1 MIRKLSK
8 SKKTDKKRS
17 EWGRALRKAFSQ
29 PLIVTGFLLICILV
43 VVAIFAPF
51 LAPYEVN
58 DRDWHARLVPPSAE
72 HLLGTDDSGADILS
86 KVIFGCRTTIRL
98 STTVALVAAGIGVS
112 LGLVSAYW
120 KGFIDTFIM
129 RVADIFM
136 CIPGLVLAIAVIVML
151 GPGLFNVMLAL
162 VIVRWPQYA
171 RLSRAK
177 ALLVRE
183 QDFMQAAIG
192 IGCSSVRCIF
202 KHMLPNVIGPVLVY
216 ATMDMGAIILVA
228 AGLSFLGLGAGP
240 GSAEWGRMVADGRS
254 LFFQQ
259 PWLVF
264 FPGGAILL
272 SVLGFNLMGDGLRDL
287 LDPKTR
293 HAP

>member
-1 MIRKLSK
+1 V
-8 SKKTDKKRS
+8 
-17 EWGRALRKAFSQ
+17 FSQ
-29 PLIVTGFLLICILV
+29 PLIVVGFSLICVLV

-51 LAPYEVN
+51 LAPYDVGE
-58 DRDWHARLVPPSAE
+58 RDWRARLDPPSAE
-72 HLLGTDDSGADILS
+72 HWFGTDDSGADILS
-86 KVIFGCRTTIRL
+86 KIIFGCRTTIRL
-98 STTVALVAAGIGVS
+98 ALFVALVSGTIGVCA
-112 LGLVSAYW
+112 GLVSAFW
-120 KGFIDTFIM
+120 RGMVDNVLM

-136 CIPGLVLAIAVIVML
+136 CIPGLVLAIAIIVML

-162 VIVRWPQYA
+162 VVVRWPQYA
-171 RLSRAK
+171 RLARAE
-177 ALLVRE
+177 ALVVRE
-183 QDFMQAAIG
+183 KDYMQAAIG
-192 IGCSSVRCIF
+192 IGCSPIRCIIR
-202 KHMLPNVIGPVLVY
+202 HMLPNIVGPVLVY
-216 ATMDMGAIILVA
+216 ATMSMGATILVA